1 MAESSRLQ
9 RASDADIKDA
19 QRLAR
24 AWWQTEDATL
34 KSIADRLRLE
44 PWEAAELI
52 VGDDPAV
59 GPRVHSGPKAR
70 SYRRRLMATL
80 ARQLQDASATRHGA
94 TPRIAER
101 LGVARRTVDDY
112 LYDPD
117 GRRHRQWRAERR
129 GTCRVCGEPTTYLGP
144 GRSAETCVKHKERA
158 KATSWTRESAAA
170 ALRTWE
176 ATFGFRPT
184 SSDLD
189 RTRARSRGREALAR
203 LEAVR
208 VPSPAALR
216 RLYGSVGAAFA
227 DAFTAPTEQETSA
240 TSTATASNARPS
252 S

>member
-1 MAESSRLQ
+1 MAEPSRLQ
-9 RASDADIKDA
+9 SASDADIRAA
-19 QRLAR
+19 QVVAR
-24 AWWQTEDATL
+24 TLWQTQDATL

-59 GPRVHSGPKAR
+59 QPRVHSGPKAR
-70 SYRRRLMATL
+70 SYRRRLLARL
-80 ARQLQDASATRHGA
+80 ARQLQDASANRQGA

-117 GRRHRQWRAERR
+117 GRLHRQWRAERR
-129 GTCRVCGEPTTYLGP
+129 GTCRVCGAPTTYLGP
-144 GRSAETCVKHKERA
+144 GRSADTCVKHKERA
-158 KATSWTRESAAA
+158 KPTSWTRESAAA

-189 RTRARSRGREALAR
+189 RTRARSRGPEALAR

-208 VPSPAALR
+208 APSPAALR

-227 DAFTAPTEQETSA
+227 DAFNAPPKKETSA
-240 TSTATASNARPS
+240 TSTAPAPDARPS